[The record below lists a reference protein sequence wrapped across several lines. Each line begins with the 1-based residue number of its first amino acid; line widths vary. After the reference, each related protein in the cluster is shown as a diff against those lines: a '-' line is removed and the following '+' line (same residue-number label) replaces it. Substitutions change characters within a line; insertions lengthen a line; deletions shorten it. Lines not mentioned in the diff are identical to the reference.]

1 MPSIHV
7 WYVRRKGEVK
17 GPYPAGLITR
27 YILLGRIREDDEV
40 SPDGS
45 VWTLVQ
51 EHRELIPDVIKAAT
65 TDPAAQQR
73 LEAARRWAD
82 ERGTPRRGV
91 APDKAEEVVAGTER
105 RAESTG
111 DRRGDEEPHAVDHRL
126 SRSARGRAH
135 EKSPHQWTA
144 LAVIVAVVGTAVA
157 ALAYFYQPP
166 PPDKAVDCNSVPAPR
181 VNWSNCTLDGAQLS
195 GADLTSAKLYSAHM
209 TGANLRGARLAGS
222 NLSYATMN
230 LATLEGADLRGA
242 NLVGASLRRARLV
255 NARLERADLSY
266 ADLAGAELSGAAMGE
281 AKLGNAIW
289 SDGKVCAPESVG
301 TCVPRP

>member
-27 YILLGRIREDDEV
+27 YILLGRIREDDEL

-51 EHRELIPDVIKAAT
+51 EHRELIPDVIKAAA

-82 ERGTPRRGV
+82 ERNTQRRGV
-91 APDKAEEVVAGTER
+91 AHDAEEGVTGTER

-111 DRRGDEEPHAVDHRL
+111 NRRSDEELHAVDHRL
-126 SRSARGRAH
+126 SRSARGLAG

-157 ALAYFYQPP
+157 ALIYFYHPL

-181 VNWSNCTLDGAQLS
+181 VNWSNCTLDGAQLN
-195 GADLTSAKLYSAHM
+195 GADLANAKLYSTHM
-209 TGANLRGARLAGS
+209 TGANLRGA
-222 NLSYATMN
+222 
-230 LATLEGADLRGA
+230 
-242 NLVGASLRRARLV
+242 NLVGANLRRARLV
-255 NARLERADLSY
+255 NAHLERADLSY
-266 ADLAGAELSGAAMGE
+266 ADLAGAELSGVALGE

>member
-27 YILLGRIREDDEV
+27 YILLGRIREDDEL

-51 EHRELIPDVIKAAT
+51 EHRELIPDVIKAAA

-82 ERGTPRRGV
+82 ERNTQRRGV
-91 APDKAEEVVAGTER
+91 AHDAEEGVTGTER

-111 DRRGDEEPHAVDHRL
+111 NRRSDEELHAVDHRL
-126 SRSARGRAH
+126 SRSARGLAG

-157 ALAYFYQPP
+157 ALIYFYHPL

-181 VNWSNCTLDGAQLS
+181 VNWSNCTLDGAQLN
-195 GADLTSAKLYSAHM
+195 GADLANAKLYSTHM

-230 LATLEGADLRGA
+230 LASLEGADLRGA
-242 NLVGASLRRARLV
+242 NLVGANLRRARLV
-255 NARLERADLSY
+255 NAHLERADLSY
-266 ADLAGAELSGAAMGE
+266 ADLAGAELSGVALGE